1 MAPTVASP
9 STSAPKRKKNAS
21 KKGKKSWRKNVDLDD
36 VEDFLEDQRLE
47 QRLGGE
53 WKVSRSKGQIIVLIT
68 RSTVKRMPYDF
79 KRLKKSRQFINAS
92 EV

>member
-1 MAPTVASP
+1 MTSKPHPKGQRSPRSDMTMAPTVASP

-53 WKVSRSKGQIIVLIT
+53 WKVSSSRGKTMVL
-68 RSTVKRMPYDF
+68 RPRN
-79 KRLKKSRQFINAS
+79 LEHN
-92 EV
+92 